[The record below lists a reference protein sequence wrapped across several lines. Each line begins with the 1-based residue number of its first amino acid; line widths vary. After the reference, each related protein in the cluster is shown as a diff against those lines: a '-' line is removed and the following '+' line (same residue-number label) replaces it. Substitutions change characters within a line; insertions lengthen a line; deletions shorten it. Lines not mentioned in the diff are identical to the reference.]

1 MNLIEQLGG
10 YEQAKSELK
19 DKKWRKDNLH
29 GSAEF
34 TWHMKQHIQLL
45 ESVLLEYRRQHN
57 IFEVGDKVVF
67 IESELKNPR
76 LMTVIEVREPIC
88 GFLMAECSLGIT
100 NGFYPSRYRH
110 ATDAEIKANRRL
122 RVLESDDCSEIRNHI
137 SPNTVVIDQ

>member
-1 MNLIEQLGG
+1 MNLVTDYINELGG
-10 YEQAKSELK
+10 YEAAKERSTPWLVNHGEN
-19 DKKWRKDNLH
+19 WRNIKE
-29 GSAEF
+29 A
-34 TWHMKQHIQLL
+34 T
-45 ESVLLEYRRQHN
+45 LLEYRRQHN

-110 ATDAEIKANRRL
+110 ATDAEIKAGKRL
-122 RVLESDDCSEIRNHI
+122 EVN
-137 SPNTVVIDQ
+137 Q